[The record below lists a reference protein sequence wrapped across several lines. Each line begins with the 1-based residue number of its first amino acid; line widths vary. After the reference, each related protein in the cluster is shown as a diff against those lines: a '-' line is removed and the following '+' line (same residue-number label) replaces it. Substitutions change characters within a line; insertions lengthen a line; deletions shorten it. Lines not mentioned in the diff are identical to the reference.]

1 MRKILAIAFVGV
13 AVLTSAA
20 SAGRFNKVLSIGDGA
35 PSWPAVMG
43 TDDKLHSLDEFKD
56 AKAIVVVFTC
66 NHCPVA
72 QQYEQRLVDLQR
84 DYKDKGVQVVAIC
97 VNGGE
102 EDNLGHMKARAEERA
117 FNFPYL
123 SDPTQATGKLFGAQ
137 KTPEAFVLDAK
148 RKVVYMGAID
158 DSWMSSEDV
167 KKPYVRNALEA
178 TLSGKNP
185 DVIEMRATG
194 CGIEYAR

>member
-35 PSWPAVMG
+35 PSWPRSWGPTTSCTVS
-43 TDDKLHSLDEFKD
+43 TSTRTPRRSSSCSP
-56 AKAIVVVFTC
+56 AIIARSPSNTSSGWWIC
-66 NHCPVA
+66 
-72 QQYEQRLVDLQR
+72 RR

-158 DSWMSSEDV
+158 DSWMSAEDV
-167 KKPYVRNALEA
+167 KKPYVRSAPR
-178 TLSGKNP
+178 G
-185 DVIEMRATG
+185 RAIG
-194 CGIEYAR
+194 QES